1 MCRFYKRE
9 KELRVGIQQ
18 NYHGNFDTGFE
29 KEYRVELVTLFKIPY
44 VTSFLIISYVIKA
57 VSLSRISKNDL
68 GERFFL

>member
-9 KELRVGIQQ
+9 KELRVGIQ

-29 KEYRVELVTLFKIPY
+29 KGYRVGLITLFKIPY

-57 VSLSRISKNDL
+57 VS
-68 GERFFL
+68 